1 MGKNGQAGDAF
12 CQASFSLSKDSSQR
26 EKKTTV
32 SRIKKRSIIGSSEI
46 WSDKAGLLH
55 RAHRET
61 EKTEGKNYHGGTDGT
76 KERQRCNVLASL
88 YFWDKRHSSFSP
100 TNALVKL
107 SENLR
112 CSTHRR
118 CLRYRVSTSVH
129 SLPLC
134 DISSKS
140 STHKTNLITPNS

>member
-61 EKTEGKNYHGGTDGT
+61 EKTEEKTITEVPMAQKSDRDVTYW
-76 KERQRCNVLASL
+76 LL
-88 YFWDKRHSSFSP
+88 YISG
-100 TNALVKL
+100 TNAI
-107 SENLR
+107 
-112 CSTHRR
+112 H
-118 CLRYRVSTSVH
+118 H
-129 SLPLC
+129 SHQQMLW
-134 DISSKS
+134 
-140 STHKTNLITPNS
+140 